1 MLFAERGAAVV
12 VNDLG
17 GSMSGEGASKAA
29 DIVVNEIKAKGFYL
43 NYFKCIC
50 TQTYLTLF
58 TSPGG
63 KAVADYNS
71 VEDGDKIVQT
81 AIDNFGRID
90 ILVNN
95 AGILR
100 DKSIV
105 NTSDNDWDL
114 IHRVH
119 LRGSFL
125 TTRAAWPH
133 FRKQNYGR
141 IIMTSS
147 VAGIY
152 GNFGQSNYR

>member
-1 MLFAERGAAVV
+1 M
-12 VNDLG
+12 
-17 GSMSGEGASKAA
+17 EGLQSLLLKKSNLK
-29 DIVVNEIKAKGFYL
+29 VSP
-43 NYFKCIC
+43 
-50 TQTYLTLF
+50 TYLIIIQVKKFTLF
-58 TSPGG
+58 VCITGG

-71 VEDGDKIVQT
+71 VEQGDKIVQT

-100 DKSIV
+100 DRTIA
-105 NTSDNDWDL
+105 NTKDEDWDL

-119 LRGSFL
+119 LRGSFV

-152 GNFGQSNYR
+152 GNFGQSNYG

>member
-1 MLFAERGAAVV
+1 M
-12 VNDLG
+12 
-17 GSMSGEGASKAA
+17 
-29 DIVVNEIKAKGFYL
+29 
-43 NYFKCIC
+43 
-50 TQTYLTLF
+50 F

-71 VEDGDKIVQT
+71 VEQGDKIVQT

-100 DKSIV
+100 DKTIA
-105 NTSDNDWDL
+105 NTGDDDWDL

-141 IIMTSS
+141 VIMTSS